1 MHTYIPIRV
10 SRLEIMA
17 LKTLG
22 IPEDLATVLLNL
34 ELSTLGTPVW
44 RVQKRQNSYSVS
56 IFWRNAEQFRNIP
69 FNARAHRQTSRRKL
83 RSQVRMEAYIEKV
96 KAMNIH
102 KTQGVPD
109 SLDRVRVIGNP
120 SGSEGAKEPRCETP
134 PAVSCRHSL
143 ELEQLSSTPHPSPD
157 RPTPLSE
164 QAAEHIDPIPE
175 ADPPSIDLAA
185 CNSVVYEERNGVPG
199 VKFAVETR
207 EEWTPVTKAKEV
219 KRPLPGKGNGTKRNP
234 LRSKDEVL
242 RLAMSCKGG
251 HICTTEWYS
260 RPDV

>member
-1 MHTYIPIRV
+1 
-10 SRLEIMA
+10 
-17 LKTLG
+17 
-22 IPEDLATVLLNL
+22 
-34 ELSTLGTPVW
+34 
-44 RVQKRQNSYSVS
+44 
-56 IFWRNAEQFRNIP
+56 
-69 FNARAHRQTSRRKL
+69 
-83 RSQVRMEAYIEKV
+83 MEAYIEKK

-143 ELEQLSSTPHPSPD
+143 ELEQLSSTPHLTLGSPD
-157 RPTPLSE
+157 RPTPPSE

-199 VKFAVETR
+199 VKFAVETH

-234 LRSKDEVL
+234 VRSKDEVL
-242 RLAMSCKGG
+242 RLCHAKEVTYAQLNGTPGLTFRSGKTMHSYQWSPIAPASPIATRTRTKFK
-251 HICTTEWYS
+251 T
-260 RPDV
+260 